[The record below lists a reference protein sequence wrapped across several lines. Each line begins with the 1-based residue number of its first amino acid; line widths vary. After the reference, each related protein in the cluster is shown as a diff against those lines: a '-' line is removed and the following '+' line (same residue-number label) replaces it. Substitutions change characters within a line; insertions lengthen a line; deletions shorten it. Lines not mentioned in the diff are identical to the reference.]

1 MGKFSRDK
9 GARGERELA
18 AKLRE
23 TGVAD
28 AYRSRQYCG
37 SSASADVLGIPKV
50 HAEVKR
56 CERLSIYSAY
66 EQAERDAEGTSDMP
80 TVFHRRNGKPWVVVI
95 RLKDWV
101 RLYQSYIDQYSQ
113 SE

>member
-23 TGVAD
+23 AGVAD

-56 CERLSIYSAY
+56 CEHLSLYKAY
-66 EQAERDAEGTSDMP
+66 EQAKQDSEDSGDMP
-80 TVFHRRNGKPWVVVI
+80 TVFHRRSGKSWLVV
-95 RLKDWV
+95 LALEDWMQ
-101 RLYQSYIDQYSQ
+101 LYENYINRDN
-113 SE
+113 